1 MHRILICGMDWRSEL
16 TWNQSPTCSLLLV
29 KVHIT
34 RSKHKHPGSVRWRLK
49 GDFFL
54 SLPAPCSGH
63 HFHAVGI
70 IEIKGGWGGINS
82 CKCLCCLQGWQ
93 VLAISWCICYPCQF
107 ILLSNGVWSQCCNLQ
122 TKYFLDLWSRVLN
135 WPIVML
141 NWLIIVHILTERW
154 H

>member
-49 GDFFL
+49 GDSPFPL
-54 SLPAPCSGH
+54 PCSGH

-70 IEIKGGWGGINS
+70 IEIKGGWGRVNS
-82 CKCLCCLQGWQ
+82 KTANVYAAFKGGRCLQFHD
-93 VLAISWCICYPCQF
+93 VSVTHANSYFLVMEFEVSIVSCRPSISWIY
-107 ILLSNGVWSQCCNLQ
+107 SQGC
-122 TKYFLDLWSRVLN
+122 
-135 WPIVML
+135 
-141 NWLIIVHILTERW
+141 
-154 H
+154 